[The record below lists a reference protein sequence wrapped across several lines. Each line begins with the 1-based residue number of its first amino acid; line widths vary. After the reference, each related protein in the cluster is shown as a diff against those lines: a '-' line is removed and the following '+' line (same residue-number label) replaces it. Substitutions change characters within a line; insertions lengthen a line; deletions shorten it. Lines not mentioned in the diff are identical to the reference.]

1 METAMAINLK
11 PVDVAVIGLGAAGGV
26 AVLPLAR
33 AGLKVAGLEAG
44 TWMNPAKDF
53 KPDEIHNNV
62 RQLVTSVPKA
72 RNEIPTFRTSPGS
85 PTRRGATHP
94 MMNAI
99 GGTTIHY
106 HAQSWRLKPWDFKTR
121 SEVTRRY
128 GASFIPKGSTLQDWP
143 LTYDDLEPYYDTVE
157 HEVGV
162 SGKAGNIQGKLDPAG
177 NVYEGP
183 RQREYPM
190 PPLRTCDYLDHMTAA
205 ARKLGWK
212 PFHAPSAINSHSY
225 RGRPA
230 CAYHGYCDRGGCHIS
245 AKNSTA
251 VTTIPEALKT
261 KNLTIFDKAHVTR
274 IVAGDDGK
282 VTGVLYLRDG
292 KEYFQPAKVVLLGSY
307 VYENTRLLLLS
318 KSKAYPNG
326 LSNNHGQVGKHY
338 FGHWD
343 AQAGVGVSA
352 LFPMDLNLWYGA
364 MLSQGVVIDEWAD
377 DAFDHSSLGFIGGSS
392 LCAYME
398 RHPIAA
404 ASMGTFGR
412 APAWGSKWKAFVRE
426 NAGRWSTA
434 YLQTNSF
441 PYENTYLDLDPEVR
455 DPLGD
460 PVCRVTSGPKENETR
475 AATFAQEKMEEWY
488 RAAGA
493 IEVVKGQPFGP
504 ALSTHA
510 YGGTRMGDAPETN
523 VVDRWGFSHEAP
535 NLGLLGGSVFGT
547 SGARNPTLT
556 IQALAWRTAE
566 HLAKNWKSVPG

>member
-1 METAMAINLK
+1 MAINLR

-26 AVLPLAR
+26 AVLALAR
-33 AGLKVAGLEAG
+33 AGLKVAGIEAG
-44 TWMNPAKDF
+44 TWMNPGRDF

-72 RNEIPTFRTSPGS
+72 RNEIPTFRLNPSAPA
-85 PTRRGATHP
+85 RRGTTHP

-121 SEVTRRY
+121 SEVVKRY
-128 GASFIPKGSTLQDWP
+128 GAGRIPGGSTLEDWP
-143 LTYDDLEPYYDTVE
+143 VTYEELEPYYDTVE
-157 HEVGV
+157 REVGV
-162 SGKAGNIQGKLDPAG
+162 SGKAGNIQGKLDPMG
-177 NVYEGP
+177 NVHEGP

-190 PPLRTCDYLDHMTAA
+190 PPLRTCDYLDHMSAA
-205 ARKLGWK
+205 ARKLGWN
-212 PFHAPSAINSHSY
+212 PFHAPAAINSQTY

-261 KNLTIFDKAHVTR
+261 RNLTIFDKAHVTR
-274 IVAGDDGK
+274 IVADNDGK
-282 VTGVLYLRDG
+282 VTGVSYLRDA
-292 KEYFQPAKVVLLGSY
+292 KEYFQPAKVVLVASY
-307 VYENTRLLLLS
+307 VYENTRLLMLS
-318 KSKAYPNG
+318 RSKAYPNG

-343 AQAGVGVSA
+343 AQAGVGVTA
-352 LFPMDLNLWYGA
+352 LFPMDLNIWYGA
-364 MLSQGVVIDEWAD
+364 MLSQGVVVDEWAD
-377 DAFDHSSLGFIGGSS
+377 DSFDHSDLGFIGGASM
-392 LCAYME
+392 CAYVE
-398 RHPIAA
+398 KHPIAA
-404 ASMGTFGR
+404 AAMSTFGR
-412 APAWGSKWKAFVRE
+412 APGWGSRWKSFVRE
-426 NAGRWSTA
+426 NAGRWSSA
-434 YLQTNSF
+434 YLQTNSL
-441 PYENTYLDLDPEVR
+441 PYENTYLDLDPEIR

-460 PVCRVTSGPKENETR
+460 PVCRVTSGPKENERR
-475 AATFAQEKMEEWY
+475 AATFAQDKMEEWF

-493 IEVVKGQPFGP
+493 IEVVKGVPVGP

-510 YGGTRMGDAPETN
+510 YGGTRMGDNPETN

-566 HLAKNWKSVPG
+566 HLAKSWKSIAG